1 MVQIAPA
8 GVALPLVNGAAQ
20 DFTPRRVN
28 DQLSN
33 RPVRQSDAVDDGGD
47 EQSAAVIVDARER
60 IEDDRKDRDDR
71 EDDERFR
78 EELDRREAERRPGNR
93 LDLRV

>member
-33 RPVRQSDAVDDGGD
+33 RPVRQSDEVDEGGD
-47 EQSAAVIVDARER
+47 EQSAAVIVDARAR

>member
-8 GVALPLVNGAAQ
+8 GVAPPLVNSAAQ

-28 DQLSN
+28 DQFSN
-33 RPVRQSDAVDDGGD
+33 RPVRQSDEVDDGSD
-47 EQSAAVIVDARER
+47 DQSAAVIVDARRER
-60 IEDDRKDRDDR
+60 VEDDRKEK
-71 EDDERFR
+71 EDDDRFR
-78 EELDRREAERRPGNR
+78 EEQDRREAERRPGNR

>member
-8 GVALPLVNGAAQ
+8 GVALPLINGAAQ

-33 RPVRQSDAVDDGGD
+33 RPVRQTDEVDDGSD
-47 EQSAAVIVDARER
+47 DQSAAVIVDARRER
-60 IEDDRKDRDDR
+60 VEDDRKDKDD
-71 EDDERFR
+71 DDRFR
-78 EELDRREAERRPGNR
+78 EEQDRREAERRPGNR

>member
-8 GVALPLVNGAAQ
+8 GVSFPLVNSAAQ

-28 DQLSN
+28 DQQTA
-33 RPVRQSDAVDDGGD
+33 RPVREPEETDEGGD
-47 EQSAAVIVDARER
+47 EQSAAVIVDARARNDR
-60 IEDDRKDRDDR
+60 IEDDRKEK

-78 EELDRREAERRPGNR
+78 EEQERREAERRPGNR

>member
-8 GVALPLVNGAAQ
+8 GVALPLVNGAGQ

-33 RPVRQSDAVDDGGD
+33 RPVRQSDEVDDGGD
-47 EQSAAVIVDARER
+47 EQSAAVIVDARQR
-60 IEDDRKDRDDR
+60 IEDDRKEKE
-71 EDDERFR
+71 EDDRFR
-78 EELDRREAERRPGNR
+78 EEQDRRESERRPGNL

>member
-8 GVALPLVNGAAQ
+8 GVALPLINGATQ

-33 RPVRQSDAVDDGGD
+33 RPVRQTDEVDDGSD
-47 EQSAAVIVDARER
+47 DQSAAVIVDARRER
-60 IEDDRKDRDDR
+60 VEDDRKEKQ
-71 EDDERFR
+71 EDDRFR
-78 EELDRREAERRPGNR
+78 EEQDRRESERRPGNR